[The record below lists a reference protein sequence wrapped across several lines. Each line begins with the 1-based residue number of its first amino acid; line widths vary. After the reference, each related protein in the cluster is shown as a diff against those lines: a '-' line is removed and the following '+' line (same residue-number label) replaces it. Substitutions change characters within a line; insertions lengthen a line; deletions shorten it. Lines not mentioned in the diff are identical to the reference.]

1 MRIRTAARVLQ
12 LLTRLVGH
20 DPRAVRFAP
29 SWLQSQRKG
38 HTGIVD
44 ARPAITFRALA
55 WLDEYLKPDMTVFEY
70 GTGGSTLLFSRRVK
84 EVVSVEHHAGWH
96 SMLTAILTD
105 RGARNC
111 RLLLAAP
118 EPLPAAHESS
128 YFLGSFTSTHR
139 DYKDVRFEQYVR
151 SIDPF
156 PDHSFDLVL
165 VDGRSRPSCI
175 LHSLT
180 KIKEGGYLML
190 DNSER
195 AEYGEVKALPSR
207 LPRRDF
213 YGIGPYSDRLWQTS
227 VWQISADTAAVAAAA
242 VVKVNGK
249 QAAG

>member
-1 MRIRTAARVLQ
+1 M
-12 LLTRLVGH
+12 LTRLVGR

-55 WLDEYLKPDMTVFEY
+55 WLDEYLRPEMTVFEY
-70 GTGGSTLLFSRRVK
+70 GTGGSTLLFSQRVK
-84 EVVSVEHHAGWH
+84 EVVSVEHHAEWH
-96 SMLTAILTD
+96 SMLTAILAD
-105 RGARNC
+105 RGIRNC
-111 RLLLAAP
+111 RLLLARP
-118 EPLPAAHESS
+118 EPFQAEKSS
-128 YFLGSFTSTHR
+128 YFPGSYTSTHK
-139 DYKDVRFEQYVR
+139 DYKDVRFEGYVR

-180 KIKEGGYLML
+180 KIKAGGYLML

-195 AEYGEVKALPSR
+195 AEYGEVKALLSG
-207 LPRRDF
+207 LPRKDF
-213 YGIGPYSDRLWQTS
+213 YGIGPYSDRIWQTS
-227 VWQISADTAAVAAAA
+227 VWRVTTPLPAAAA
-242 VVKVNGK
+242 RADKVNGK